1 MAHPTGHVQLT
12 AVDTTWGEARGGAL
26 EASVD
31 AQAGA
36 GRFTLAAPDLNLNA
50 DGTFAFAEHPRLDA
64 VLHARDVDLADV
76 LTRAGQPAL
85 AKRVTGRLTGAASFA
100 GDPLSPLGGQVTL
113 DLDPVNLTLTPIA
126 DQPKE
131 LPVSLDRAVH
141 AELSRGTARI
151 AVQDLAAHVGTATLT
166 GSGAL
171 DANDPKAQLTL
182 RMDGAAKDLT
192 DVASAAGFDQVLAT
206 AVQVYNRPVRKRP
219 T

>member
-126 DQPKE
+126 NQPKE
-131 LPVSLDRAVH
+131 LTVSLDRACTPNCRGDG
-141 AELSRGTARI
+141 SRCGIWPLMSAPRPSRVPARSTPTI
-151 AVQDLAAHVGTATLT
+151 QARNSRCVWM
-166 GSGAL
+166 AL
-171 DANDPKAQLTL
+171 PRT
-182 RMDGAAKDLT
+182 
-192 DVASAAGFDQVLAT
+192 
-206 AVQVYNRPVRKRP
+206 
-219 T
+219 